1 MPFLGRKASFSGRV
15 RKFGRIN
22 TRYRR
27 GVATVCLRNV
37 VLYHSDGGSADIGHV
52 WAPTG
57 AIVAAFNPRIGDWI
71 SFNAWVHEYH
81 KAGGFDYGICRLSNL
96 DLMSAGKG
104 PSFADHLSKL
114 SLSTESDMSWLEVSC
129 YA

>member
-15 RKFGRIN
+15 RKFGRFC
-22 TRYRR
+22 TTYRR

-37 VLYHSDGGSADIGHV
+37 VLYHPDGEMVHIGHV
-52 WAPTG
+52 WAPAG

-81 KAGGFDYGICRLSNL
+81 KADGFDYGICRLSNL
-96 DLMSAGKG
+96 DLMSAGRG
-104 PSFADHLSKL
+104 PGFADHLSKL
-114 SLSTESDMSWLEVSC
+114 SLSGKFITDRLEVPC
-129 YA
+129 AA